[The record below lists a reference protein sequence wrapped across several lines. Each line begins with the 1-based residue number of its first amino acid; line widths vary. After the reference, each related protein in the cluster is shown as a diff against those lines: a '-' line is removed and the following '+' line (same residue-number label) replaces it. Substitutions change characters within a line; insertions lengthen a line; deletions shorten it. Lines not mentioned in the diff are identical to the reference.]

1 MGAELQQFTNLH
13 EKITGYELTTL
24 LLRNGKQ
31 LGLKSSELLVFTTLA
46 TYWNGK
52 PVYPRISTL
61 SENTTLSEKAVR
73 TAINGLIQKGYLIK
87 SKRGRNA
94 NVYNI
99 NVNAVKSTIESS
111 KSDRTCAVKST
122 APCIKS
128 NHKKSNKEQQQITST
143 EQPKQKD
150 NVVAF
155 SQKFSNRKHRTITLA
170 DVPDFIKQNKKVQNP
185 CGYWASLSDEVR
197 EELIQKHTEKLEKQ
211 RKKEEIRQKR
221 EEEKLQYYAELY
233 DTSKAVNPRE
243 CDSWLE
249 LGKKLGKIK

>member
-1 MGAELQQFTNLH
+1 MGAELQQFTKLH

-46 TYWNGK
+46 TYWNGE
-52 PVYPRISTL
+52 PVFPRISTL

-94 NVYNI
+94 NIYNI
-99 NVNAVKSTIESS
+99 NVNAVKATIESG
-111 KSDRTCAVKST
+111 KSDRISAVNFT

-128 NHKKSNKEQQQITST
+128 NHEKLNNEQQHN
-143 EQPKQKD
+143 EPEPQKAKS

-155 SQKFSNRKHRTITLA
+155 SSKSSNRKHRTITLA
-170 DVPDFIKQNKKVQNP
+170 DVPNFIKQNKKVKNP

-197 EELIQKHTEKLEKQ
+197 EELIQKHSEKLEKQ
-211 RKKEEIRQKR
+211 RKREENRRKA
-221 EEEKLQYYAELY
+221 EEEKRQYYADLY

-243 CDSWLE
+243 CDSWLS
-249 LGKKLGKIK
+249 LGRKLGKIKD